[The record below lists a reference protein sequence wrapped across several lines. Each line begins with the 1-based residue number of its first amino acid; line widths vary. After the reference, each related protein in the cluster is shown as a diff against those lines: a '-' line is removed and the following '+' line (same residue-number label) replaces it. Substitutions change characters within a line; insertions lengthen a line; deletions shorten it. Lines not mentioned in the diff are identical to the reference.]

1 MGGGEDER
9 EANDSSSGY
18 RRSRGSE
25 ESVGAK
31 FTDNI
36 VITCPWCVIT
46 LLGGVF
52 NNGRDDAK
60 LGRQALSQP
69 PRSNMKSDR

>member
-1 MGGGEDER
+1 MKER
-9 EANDSSSGY
+9 RTIHHRAIVV
-18 RRSRGSE
+18 GSE